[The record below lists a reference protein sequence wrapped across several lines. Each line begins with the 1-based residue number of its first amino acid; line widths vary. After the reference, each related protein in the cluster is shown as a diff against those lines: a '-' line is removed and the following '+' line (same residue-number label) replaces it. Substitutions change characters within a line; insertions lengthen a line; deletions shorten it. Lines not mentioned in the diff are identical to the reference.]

1 MAVKDSF
8 FNLGNNPNLDAADTG
23 IDPAT
28 GKILTPAERKKI
40 FKSRILSQQ
49 NRQKIAR
56 TSKMAFGGGALV
68 LAGKGAIEEKR
79 VQAEGGALVAPV
91 NNLTKRVDALE
102 ASVANI
108 QTSLANIRK
117 VIIKGNEVDAK
128 IQEELAKQQSLFL
141 EKKQKQE
148 AESELEETD
157 LEQEAG
163 KKVEEQEKKTF
174 GFFEGL
180 KKAIM
185 VLFGGFIVKK
195 AFRLFNAWR
204 DGNTELFKELGI
216 DLNSALQQVVTGVYF
231 FNKIVGNLIKL
242 AGNFARSIGKLV
254 TKVVTFPFK
263 VAGRVIKSAVKKAF
277 VGIKRAIGPGM
288 RKAIKGFFNIGKK
301 KVGKE
306 VGKKVVQKSA
316 QKIAKKGILGSIPI
330 IGTGLDIWGA
340 VSEGMKGNWVGAGL
354 YTAGAITSLIPGM
367 QGISGVLSV
376 SAMGQSIHA
385 DLKRDANNE
394 GVDVT
399 GTGDNVEISGTGS
412 QSYENLGP
420 TAKAPVKVNVIQ
432 AGQKQQSNGKKY
444 ASAGNSVPTNISS
457 SNKDNLYDNFSKST
471 YNAYLA

>member
-1 MAVKDSF
+1 MAVNDQF
-8 FNLGNNPNLDAADTG
+8 FNVGNNPNLDAADTG

-28 GKILTPAERKKI
+28 GRILTPAERKKI

-56 TSKMAFGGGALV
+56 TSKMAIGGGALV

-102 ASVANI
+102 SSIASI

-117 VIIKGNEVDAK
+117 VIIKGNEVDTK

-141 EKKQKQE
+141 ENKEKQE
-148 AESELEETD
+148 AEAELEESD
-157 LEQEAG
+157 LEKEAG
-163 KKVEEQEKKTF
+163 VQVEKQEKKTF

-180 KKAIM
+180 KKGLM
-185 VLFGGFIVKK
+185 LLFGGFILKK

-204 DGNTELFKELGI
+204 DGNGELMKELGI
-216 DLNSALQQVVTGVYF
+216 DLNSALQQVTTGVYF
-231 FNKIVGNLIKL
+231 FNKIIGNLIKL
-242 AGNFARSIGKLV
+242 AGNFVRSIGKLV
-254 TKVVTFPFK
+254 GKVITFPFK
-263 VAGRVIKSAVKKAF
+263 VAGRVIKASMGKAFAAIKKA
-277 VGIKRAIGPGM
+277 IPGPLK
-288 RKAIKGFFNIGKK
+288 KALKMLGLGKK
-301 KVGKE
+301 AGKE
-306 VGKKVVQKSA
+306 VGKKVVQKTA
-316 QKIAKKGILGSIPI
+316 GKIAKKGILGSIPI

-376 SAMGQSIHA
+376 SAMGQSIHS

-394 GVDVT
+394 GVDIT
-399 GTGDNVEISGTGS
+399 GNGDNVEISGMENK
-412 QSYENLGP
+412 SYENL
-420 TAKAPVKVNVIQ
+420 KATGKPPVKVNVVQ
-432 AGQKQQSNGKKY
+432 ANEKSNVK
-444 ASAGNSVPTNISS
+444 GNQMANADNGVPILSS
-457 SNKDNLYDNFSKST
+457 SNRENLYDDFSRST

>member
-1 MAVKDSF
+1 MAVNDQF
-8 FNLGNNPNLDAADTG
+8 FNVGNNPNLDEADTG

-28 GKILTPAERKKI
+28 GRILTPAERKKI

-56 TSKMAFGGGALV
+56 TSKMAIGGGALV

-102 ASVANI
+102 SSIASI

-117 VIIKGNEVDAK
+117 VIIKGNEVDTK

-141 EKKQKQE
+141 ENKEKQE
-148 AESELEETD
+148 AEAELEESD
-157 LEQEAG
+157 LEKEAG
-163 KKVEEQEKKTF
+163 VQVEKQEKKTF

-180 KKAIM
+180 KKGLM
-185 VLFGGFIVKK
+185 LLFGGFILKK

-204 DGNTELFKELGI
+204 DGNGELMKELGI
-216 DLNSALQQVVTGVYF
+216 DLNSALQQVTTGVYF
-231 FNKIVGNLIKL
+231 FNKIIGNLIKL
-242 AGNFARSIGKLV
+242 AGNFVRSIGKLV
-254 TKVVTFPFK
+254 GKVITFPFK
-263 VAGRVIKSAVKKAF
+263 VAGRVIKASMGKAFAAIKKA
-277 VGIKRAIGPGM
+277 IPGPLK
-288 RKAIKGFFNIGKK
+288 KALKMLGLGKK
-301 KVGKE
+301 AGKE
-306 VGKKVVQKSA
+306 VGKKVVQKTA
-316 QKIAKKGILGSIPI
+316 GKIAKKGILGSIPI

-376 SAMGQSIHA
+376 SAMGQSIHS

-394 GVDVT
+394 GVDIT
-399 GTGDNVEISGTGS
+399 GTGDNVEISGMENK
-412 QSYENLGP
+412 SYENL
-420 TAKAPVKVNVIQ
+420 KATGKPPVKVNVVQ
-432 AGQKQQSNGKKY
+432 ANEKSNVK
-444 ASAGNSVPTNISS
+444 GNQMANADNGVPILSS
-457 SNKDNLYDNFSKST
+457 SNRENLYDDFSRST

>member
-1 MAVKDSF
+1 MAVNDQF
-8 FNLGNNPNLDAADTG
+8 FNIGNNPNLDAADTG

-28 GKILTPAERKKI
+28 GRILTPAERKKI

-56 TSKMAFGGGALV
+56 TSKMAIGGGALV

-102 ASVANI
+102 SSIASI

-117 VIIKGNEVDAK
+117 VIIKGNEVDTK

-141 EKKQKQE
+141 ENKEKQE
-148 AESELEETD
+148 AEAELEESD
-157 LEQEAG
+157 LEKEAG
-163 KKVEEQEKKTF
+163 VQVEKQEKKTF

-180 KKAIM
+180 KKGLM
-185 VLFGGFIVKK
+185 LLFGGFILKK

-204 DGNTELFKELGI
+204 DGNGELMKELGI
-216 DLNSALQQVVTGVYF
+216 DLNSALQQVTTGVYF
-231 FNKIVGNLIKL
+231 FNKIIGNLIKL
-242 AGNFARSIGKLV
+242 AGNFVRSIGKLV
-254 TKVVTFPFK
+254 GKVITFPFK
-263 VAGRVIKSAVKKAF
+263 VAGRVIKASMGKAFAAIKKA
-277 VGIKRAIGPGM
+277 IPGPLK
-288 RKAIKGFFNIGKK
+288 KALKMLGLGKK
-301 KVGKE
+301 AGKE
-306 VGKKVVQKSA
+306 VGKKVVQKTA
-316 QKIAKKGILGSIPI
+316 GKIAKKGILGSIPI

-376 SAMGQSIHA
+376 SAMGQSIHS

-394 GVDVT
+394 GVDIT
-399 GTGDNVEISGTGS
+399 GTGDNVEISGMENK
-412 QSYENLGP
+412 SYENL
-420 TAKAPVKVNVIQ
+420 KATGKPPVKVNVVQ
-432 AGQKQQSNGKKY
+432 ANEKSNVK
-444 ASAGNSVPTNISS
+444 GNQMANADNGIPILSS
-457 SNKDNLYDNFSKST
+457 SNRENLYDDFSRST

>member
-1 MAVKDSF
+1 MAVNDQF
-8 FNLGNNPNLDAADTG
+8 FNIGNNPNLDAADTG

-28 GKILTPAERKKI
+28 GKILTSAERKKI

-117 VIIKGNEVDAK
+117 VIIKGNEVDTK
-128 IQEELAKQQSLFL
+128 IQEELAKQQSIFL

-148 AESELEETD
+148 AEAELEETD
-157 LEQEAG
+157 LEQQAG
-163 KKVEEQEKKTF
+163 VQVEKQEKKTF
-174 GFFEGL
+174 SFFEGL

-185 VLFGGFIVKK
+185 LLFGGFIVKK

-216 DLNSALQQVVTGVYF
+216 DLNSALQQVTTGVYY

-301 KVGKE
+301 KVGQE

-376 SAMGQSIHA
+376 SAMGQSIHS
-385 DLKRDANNE
+385 DLKRDAKNE
-394 GVDVT
+394 GVNME
-399 GTGDNVEISGTGS
+399 GTDGVEINGNGS

-432 AGQKQQSNGKKY
+432 AGQKQQGNGEQY
-444 ASAGNSVPTNISS
+444 ASAGNSVPILNS
-457 SNKDNLYDNFSKST
+457 SNKDNLYDNFSRST

>member
-1 MAVKDSF
+1 MAVNDQF
-8 FNLGNNPNLDAADTG
+8 FNIGNNPNLDAADTG

-117 VIIKGNEVDAK
+117 VIIKGNEVDTK
-128 IQEELAKQQSLFL
+128 IQEELAKQQSIFL

-148 AESELEETD
+148 AEAELEETD
-157 LEQEAG
+157 LEQQAG
-163 KKVEEQEKKTF
+163 VQVEKQEKKTF
-174 GFFEGL
+174 SFFEGL

-185 VLFGGFIVKK
+185 LLFGGFIVKK

-216 DLNSALQQVVTGVYF
+216 DLNSALQQVTTGVYY

-277 VGIKRAIGPGM
+277 VGIKRAIGRGM

-301 KVGKE
+301 KVGQE

-376 SAMGQSIHA
+376 SAMGQSIHS
-385 DLKRDANNE
+385 DLKRDAKNE
-394 GVDVT
+394 GVNME
-399 GTGDNVEISGTGS
+399 GTDGVEINGNGS

-432 AGQKQQSNGKKY
+432 AGQKQQGNGEQY
-444 ASAGNSVPTNISS
+444 ASAGNSVPILYS
-457 SNKDNLYDNFSKST
+457 SNKDNLYDNFSRST

>member
-1 MAVKDSF
+1 MAVNDQF
-8 FNLGNNPNLDAADTG
+8 FNIGNNPNLDAADTG

-28 GKILTPAERKKI
+28 GKILTSAERKKI

-102 ASVANI
+102 ASVASI

-117 VIIKGNEVDAK
+117 VIIKGNEVDTK

-141 EKKQKQE
+141 ENKEKQE
-148 AESELEETD
+148 AEAELEESD
-157 LEQEAG
+157 LEKEAG
-163 KKVEEQEKKTF
+163 VQVEKQEKKTF

-180 KKAIM
+180 KKGLM
-185 VLFGGFIVKK
+185 LLFGGFILKK

-204 DGNTELFKELGI
+204 DGNGELMKELGI
-216 DLNSALQQVVTGVYF
+216 DLNSALQQVTTGVYF
-231 FNKIVGNLIKL
+231 FNKIIGNLIKL
-242 AGNFARSIGKLV
+242 AGNFVRSIGKLV
-254 TKVVTFPFK
+254 GKVITFPFK
-263 VAGRVIKSAVKKAF
+263 VAGRVIKASMGKAFAAIKKA
-277 VGIKRAIGPGM
+277 IPGPLK
-288 RKAIKGFFNIGKK
+288 KALKMLGLGKK
-301 KVGKE
+301 AGKE
-306 VGKKVVQKSA
+306 VGKKVVQKTA
-316 QKIAKKGILGSIPI
+316 GKIAKKGILGSIPI

-376 SAMGQSIHA
+376 SAMGQSIHS

-394 GVDVT
+394 GVDIT
-399 GTGDNVEISGTGS
+399 GTGDNVEISGTGN
-412 QSYENLGP
+412 QSYENLKP
-420 TAKAPVKVNVIQ
+420 TGKPPVKVNVVQ
-432 AGQKQQSNGKKY
+432 ANTKSNVK
-444 ASAGNSVPTNISS
+444 GNQMANADNGVPILSS
-457 SNKDNLYDNFSKST
+457 SNRENLYDDFSRST